1 MSDKAVDDNSNKV
14 TYWLKPS
21 DLLKSVYVHSR
32 SYVSD
37 FDKLVSDPIREKQ
50 IYREHIYMEKEEL
63 LEILEISVSA
73 NNFEM
78 SGVGVELGSGC
89 SAISVELVK
98 RNENIRKIYA
108 VEIVPE
114 IVEYAAVPLIYMHKV
129 EEKVVPVV
137 GSFDDIKL
145 SDNSV
150 DFIIEFDSLHH
161 SFDLNRT
168 IRESNRILKP
178 GSKLLAIDRAHWSTS
193 KRRRNELEN
202 VKYSKEFLTARGLD
216 PNIAVTRAE
225 NGEHEH
231 LLDDYL
237 STFKNAGFTDVNW
250 VFLVDPKLS
259 ILKLSLISAIPSL
272 FRRNTKYHYIQTWPF
287 RKLVLPVMLMR
298 IFKLKKV
305 GRFINFPRNKNSN
318 RFQAKTL
325 IYATK

>member
-1 MSDKAVDDNSNKV
+1 MSDRAVNNNKKV

-21 DLLKSVYVHSR
+21 ELVNSVYVHSR
-32 SYVSD
+32 RFVSD
-37 FDKLVSDPIREKQ
+37 FGKLVSDPIREQQ
-50 IYREHIYMEKEEL
+50 IYKEHIYMEKDEL
-63 LEILEISVSA
+63 LEILEISINA
-73 NNFEM
+73 NDFDM
-78 SGVGVELGSGC
+78 LGVGVELGSGC

-98 RNENIRKIYA
+98 LNQNIEKIYA
-108 VEIVPE
+108 IEIVPE
-114 IVEYAAVPLIYMHKV
+114 IVEYAAVPLIYMHNV

-168 IRESNRILKP
+168 IRESNRVLKP

-237 STFKNAGFTDVNW
+237 ITFKNAGFTDVRW
-250 VFLVDPKLS
+250 VFLIDPKLS
-259 ILKLSLISAIPSL
+259 ILKLSLISAIPSAL
-272 FRRNTKYHYIQTWPF
+272 RRHTKYHYIQTWPF
-287 RKLVLPVMLMR
+287 RKLVLPVILMR
-298 IFKLKKV
+298 VFKLKKV
-305 GRFINFPRNKNSN
+305 GKFISFPRNKNSN

>member
-1 MSDKAVDDNSNKV
+1 
-14 TYWLKPS
+14 
-21 DLLKSVYVHSR
+21 
-32 SYVSD
+32 VSD

-50 IYREHIYMEKEEL
+50 IYKEHIYMEKEEL

-89 SAISVELVK
+89 SAISVELAK
-98 RNENIRKIYA
+98 RNQNIRKIYA

-114 IVEYAAVPLIYMHKV
+114 IVEYAAVPLIYMHSV

-202 VKYSKEFLTARGLD
+202 VEYSKEFLTARGLD
-216 PNIAVTRAE
+216 PNISVTRAE

-237 STFKNAGFTDVNW
+237 NAFKNAGFTDVNW
-250 VFLVDPKLS
+250 VFLVDPKIS

-272 FRRNTKYHYIQTWPF
+272 LRRNTKYHYIQTWPF
-287 RKLVLPVMLMR
+287 RKLVLPVILMR
-298 IFKLKKV
+298 VFKLKKV
-305 GRFINFPRNKNSN
+305 GKFINFPRNKNSN

>member
-1 MSDKAVDDNSNKV
+1 MSDRAVNNNTKV
-14 TYWLKPS
+14 TYWLKPNE
-21 DLLKSVYVHSR
+21 LLNSVYVHSR
-32 SYVSD
+32 SFVSD
-37 FDKLVSDPIREKQ
+37 FDKLVSDAIREKQ
-50 IYREHIYMEKEEL
+50 IYNEHIYMEKEEL
-63 LEILEISVSA
+63 LEILRISASA
-73 NNFEM
+73 SNFDM

-98 RNENIRKIYA
+98 LNRNIEKIYA

-129 EEKVVPVV
+129 EDKVIPVV

-161 SFDLNRT
+161 SFNLNQT
-168 IRESNRILKP
+168 IKESNRILKT

-202 VKYSKEFLTARGLD
+202 VKYSKEFLSSRGLD

-231 LLDDYL
+231 LLNDYL
-237 STFKNAGFTDVNW
+237 IAFKNAGFTDVRW
-250 VFLVDPKLS
+250 VFLIDPKLS
-259 ILKLSLISAIPSL
+259 ILKLSLISAIPAVL
-272 FRRNTKYHYIQTWPF
+272 RRNTKYHYIQTWPF
-287 RKLVLPVMLMR
+287 RKLILPVILIR
-298 IFKLKKV
+298 VFKLKKI
-305 GRFINFPRNKNSN
+305 GKFISFPRNKNSN